1 MINIIEFNDKYTF
14 KLEKVSGIYL
24 IKNTQ
29 TNYIYIGESLDIK
42 SRWRQHIEEL
52 KSNTHHNKYMQY
64 DYDIYDLSSFDF
76 KLLQTHI
83 SESTTKT
90 KVDIILL
97 ENWWINYYKE
107 KEYKLY
113 NIYNT
118 LDMIINNNIYRNNS
132 KIDMVICKYVKKKL
146 KTHSIHLIDGIP
158 MLIDNNDI
166 KHAIDE
172 KNKQEYGESI
182 TQLNLLKELKNKNII
197 PQTYDLIKFRSKLED
212 FGFIQK
218 GTVGS
223 YMPADPYLESISINN
238 SFTIKFTKELA
249 EKIKEKF
256 KDNKS

>member
-14 KLEKVSGIYL
+14 KLEKISGIYL
-24 IKNTQ
+24 IRNTQ

-52 KSNTHHNKYMQY
+52 KSNTHHNKDMQY

-107 KEYKLY
+107 KGYKLY

-118 LDMIINNNIYRNNS
+118 LDMIINNNIYRDNS
-132 KIDMVICKYVKKKL
+132 KIDMVICKYVRKKL
-146 KTHSIHLIDGIP
+146 KTHSIHLIDGMP
-158 MLIDNNDI
+158 MLINNNDI
-166 KHAIDE
+166 KRAIDE
-172 KNKQEYGESI
+172 QSKQEDNSV
-182 TQLNLLKELKNKNII
+182 TQLNLLKELKNKN
-197 PQTYDLIKFRSKLED
+197 LISQDCDPVKFRLKLED
-212 FGFIQK
+212 LGYIQQNMINSYIP
-218 GTVGS
+218 TGS
-223 YMPADPYLESISINN
+223 YLESISINN

-249 EKIKEKF
+249 DEIINKF
-256 KDNKS
+256 KEIS